1 MRQVPEP
8 PLTQNH
14 FSCRPMLFWAAG
26 LLTWEMVGHFFKVR
40 PDILPTPS
48 RIVLETWRDGPYI
61 AEHTWATTYAV
72 ITGLICA
79 LAVASVAFL
88 ACTQSRQ
95 WCPAVRAVSDI
106 WLVLPVLAVAPVLV
120 HWFGY
125 GGLPRLLLVAL
136 AACPVLTSGIFRGIA
151 SIPDTMAE
159 LRSTLGATRAQTT
172 LKLQIPFI
180 LPAFLESMKTAVAAA
195 VAASV
200 VGEFVQ
206 AEAGL
211 GFVMLSALSRMNT
224 PLLFAGVLAAAS
236 LAGVLAGIIGAAR
249 RILVPWEPS

>member
-1 MRQVPEP
+1 MRQVPM
-8 PLTQNH
+8 PLLTPH
-14 FSCRPMLFWAAG
+14 HLSWRPLFFWAVA
-26 LLTWEMVGHFFKVR
+26 LLTWELVGHFFAVR

-48 RIVLETWRDGPYI
+48 RIVLEAWRDGPYM
-61 AEHTWATTYAV
+61 AEHMWATTYAV

-79 LAVASVAFL
+79 FAVASLAFL
-88 ACTQSRQ
+88 ACTEFRQS
-95 WCPAVRAVSDI
+95 CLAVRAVSDM

-125 GGLPRLLLVAL
+125 GGLPRTLLVAL
-136 AACPVLTSGIFRGIA
+136 ATCPVLASGIFRGMA
-151 SIPDTMAE
+151 RIPAAMAE
-159 LRSTLGATRAQTT
+159 LMSTLGATRAQTT
-172 LKLQIPFI
+172 LKLRIPFI
-180 LPAFLESMKTAVAAA
+180 LPALLESMKTAVAAA

-211 GFVMLSALSRMNT
+211 GFLMLSALSRMNT

-236 LAGVLAGIIGAAR
+236 LAGVLAGIVGAAR
-249 RILVPWEPS
+249 RILVPWHRY